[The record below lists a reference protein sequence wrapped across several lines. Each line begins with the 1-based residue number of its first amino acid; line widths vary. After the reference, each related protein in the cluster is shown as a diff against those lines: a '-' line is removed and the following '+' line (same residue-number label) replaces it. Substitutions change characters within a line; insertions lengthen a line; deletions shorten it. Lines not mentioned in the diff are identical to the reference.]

1 MGILFAKMDIKVLEE
16 SKNHLIIEM
25 GNVGHGF
32 CNILVKELWN
42 DKNTKSAGYHIEH
55 PLIGKAKIVIES
67 KADVR
72 KVLNRAITR
81 VKRSADDFKKA
92 FVKIC

>member
-1 MGILFAKMDIKVLEE
+1 MDIKVLEE
-16 SKNHLIIEM
+16 NKTHLIIEVD
-25 GNVGHGF
+25 NVGHGF
-32 CNILVKELWN
+32 CNILVKELWK

-55 PLIGKAKIVIES
+55 PLIGKAKIIIES

-72 KVLNRAITR
+72 KVLNSAIKR
-81 VKRSADDFKKA
+81 VKKSADDFKKA

>member
-1 MGILFAKMDIKVLEE
+1 MEIKVLEE
-16 SKNHLIIEM
+16 NKDNLIVEVE
-25 GNVGHGF
+25 NVGHGF
-32 CNILVKELWN
+32 CNILVKELWK

-55 PLIGKAKIVIES
+55 PLIGKAKIVVES

-72 KVLNRAITR
+72 KVLNGAIKR
-81 VKRSADDFKKA
+81 VKKSTDEFKKA